1 MSIQLNSA
9 ASKAA
14 KQSIVPLYK
23 SPFQFGIFLSKF
35 NQSQMAFGLL
45 KNLNEFF
52 GKPQNIDIY
61 LYTLEHSLPII
72 VPPTSLFQRPHLENH
87 EGHLVVTD
95 FQTWQQAIRI
105 DGAKVLFYVYDL
117 LYLSMMPA
125 NLLREIQD
133 AGTVCFSHT
142 TAHNNILEKMFKFK
156 VPNKVC
162 HTFNI
167 EQLIGVVREQD
178 ARTNFV

>member
-9 ASKAA
+9 AAKAA

-35 NQSQMAFGLL
+35 NQTQMSFGLL

-52 GKPQNIDIY
+52 GKPQNIDVY
-61 LYTLEHSLPII
+61 LYTLEHSLPIM
-72 VPPTSLFQRPHLENH
+72 VPPTSLFQRPHLDNH

-95 FQTWQQAIRI
+95 YATWQQAIRV

-117 LYLSMMPA
+117 MYLSLLPA
-125 NLLREIQD
+125 NLLEEIRF

-142 TAHNNILEKMFKFK
+142 TAHNKILEKMFRFK
-156 VPNKVC
+156 VTDKVC
-162 HTFNI
+162 LNFDLD
-167 EQLIGVVREQD
+167 QLIGVVREQD
-178 ARTNFV
+178 ARSN